1 MPPTAAPRK
10 NEKPIFRIVII
21 QLLERA
27 PSDEQF
33 RAQLKTNF
41 DAAIKGYD
49 LTADEI
55 GALKKGDDATLR
67 AMGVNERLR
76 KWGSWR

>member
-1 MPPTAAPRK
+1 MSVQSVT
-10 NEKPIFRIVII
+10 

-27 PSDEQF
+27 ASDEQF

-41 DAAIKGYD
+41 DAAVKGYD

-55 GALKKGDDATLR
+55 AALKKGDESTLR
-67 AMGVNERLR
+67 AMGVDQRLSKPYWYR
-76 KWGSWR
+76 